1 MTIAAFDVQY
11 LEDGRA
17 SAAAVQFCDYS
28 DSMPAAEYHLMLA
41 RCPAYVPGA
50 FYRREMP
57 AILALLEQITA
68 SPSTLIVDGYVLLG
82 SRPGLGRYLFEAL
95 EARIAVIG
103 VAKSRF
109 EGVAAH
115 EIIRGGSRRPLY
127 ITAAGMPVEEAAAH
141 IQAMHGTH
149 RIPTLLRHVDHLARE
164 RAIHT
169 TP

>member
-95 EARIAVIG
+95 ACAVPVIG

-109 EGVAAH
+109 KRVPAH
-115 EIIRGGSRRPLY
+115 ALLRGASRRPLY
-127 ITAAGMPVEEAAAH
+127 VTAAGSDVLKAAAN
-141 IQAMHGTH
+141 IKRMHGPH
-149 RIPTLLRHVDHLARE
+149 RIPTLLQRVDRLARE